1 MKIKKHI
8 IACVKPGSIGEEL
21 GLQPKDNLLAVNDTP
36 VTDVFDYHY
45 LMNEEYVELLIEK
58 EDGEEWLLEVE
69 KEYEEDLG
77 IEFENGL
84 MDEYRS
90 CSNRC
95 IFCFIDQMPPGMRE
109 TLYFKDDDSRLS
121 FLQGNYVTLTN
132 MKDEDLDRV
141 IQYHLSPINISVH
154 TTSPRLRCQMLHN
167 RFAGDILE
175 KIRRLYEAGIELNG
189 QIVLCKGINDK
200 EELERSLTDLSA
212 FAPVMESV
220 SVVPVGLTRF
230 REGLYP
236 LEPFTKEDA
245 REVLETIHRFQKA
258 MKEKWGIHFVHASDE
273 WYILAGQELPS
284 DDRYDGYPQYE
295 NGVGM
300 LRLLEEEIREE
311 MKKREGDSRKIK
323 ASIATGKLAAPF
335 MESHIKRIQE
345 KYPQVDI
352 QVFPITNFYF
362 GEEITVSG
370 LITGKDLIEQLQRQ
384 KLGEKLLL
392 PCNMLRSGEDVFLD
406 DLTVAQ
412 LKEELKVPIVIVD
425 TRGEDFV
432 KAVLEPPRENA
443 KLRRRQIYEQTNSGY
458 CGKTECGEIHSV

>member
-1 MKIKKHI
+1 M
-8 IACVKPGSIGEEL
+8 
-21 GLQPKDNLLAVNDTP
+21 
-36 VTDVFDYHY
+36 
-45 LMNEEYVELLIEK
+45 
-58 EDGEEWLLEVE
+58 
-69 KEYEEDLG
+69 
-77 IEFENGL
+77 
-84 MDEYRS
+84 
-90 CSNRC
+90 
-95 IFCFIDQMPPGMRE
+95 
-109 TLYFKDDDSRLS
+109 
-121 FLQGNYVTLTN
+121 
-132 MKDEDLDRV
+132 
-141 IQYHLSPINISVH
+141 
-154 TTSPRLRCQMLHN
+154 
-167 RFAGDILE
+167 
-175 KIRRLYEAGIELNG
+175 
-189 QIVLCKGINDK
+189 
-200 EELERSLTDLSA
+200 
-212 FAPVMESV
+212 
-220 SVVPVGLTRF
+220 VPVGLTRF

-300 LRLLEEEIREE
+300 LRLLEEEIKEE

-335 MESHIKRIQE
+335 MESHIKGIQE

-370 LITGKDLIEQLQRQ
+370 LITGKDLIEQLQGQ